1 MWRLNRAIT
10 PSPAITPRHP
20 VITRHRPRRATTS
33 RDVHRVMAGETM
45 AFAAMAVSA
54 AMTASDATTAFVATE
69 VTVAGTTMVGVADE
83 TAVIME
89 EAGAATV
96 VAGIDS

>member
-10 PSPAITPRHP
+10 PSLVTTPRHP
-20 VITRHRPRRATTS
+20 AITRHRPRRATTS

-69 VTVAGTTMVGVADE
+69 AGMTTVGVADE
-83 TAVIME
+83 MAVIME
-89 EAGAATV
+89 EAGAAM
-96 VAGIDS
+96 VAVGDGN

>member
-54 AMTASDATTAFVATE
+54 AMTASVATE

>member
-54 AMTASDATTAFVATE
+54 AMTAFVATE

>member
-10 PSPAITPRHP
+10 PSLATTPRHP
-20 VITRHRPRRATTS
+20 AITRHRPRRATTS

-54 AMTASDATTAFVATE
+54 AMTALDATTASVATE
-69 VTVAGTTMVGVADE
+69 AGMTTVGVADE
-83 TAVIME
+83 MAVIME
-89 EAGAATV
+89 EVGAAM
-96 VAGIDS
+96 VAVGDGN

>member
-33 RDVHRVMAGETM
+33 RDVRRVMAGETM
-45 AFAAMAVSA
+45 ALA
-54 AMTASDATTAFVATE
+54 AMTAFAAMVASAATTASAAIE
-69 VTVAGTTMVGVADE
+69 VTVAGMTTVGVADGM
-83 TAVIME
+83 AVIMD
-89 EAGAATV
+89 EAGAAMV
-96 VAGIDS
+96 VVGIDS

>member
-10 PSPAITPRHP
+10 PSLATTPRHP
-20 VITRHRPRRATTS
+20 VITRPRPRRATTS

-54 AMTASDATTAFVATE
+54 ATTAFVATE

-89 EAGAATV
+89 EAGAAMV

>member
-1 MWRLNRAIT
+1 MWRLNR
-10 PSPAITPRHP
+10 AITPRHP

-45 AFAAMAVSA
+45 ALA
-54 AMTASDATTAFVATE
+54 AMTAFAAMVASAATTASATTE
-69 VTVAGTTMVGVADE
+69 VTVAGMTTVGVADE

-89 EAGAATV
+89 EAGAAMV
-96 VAGIDS
+96 VVGIDS

>member
-10 PSPAITPRHP
+10 PSLATTPRHP
-20 VITRHRPRRATTS
+20 AITRHRPRRATTS

-54 AMTASDATTAFVATE
+54 AMTASDATTASVAIE
-69 VTVAGTTMVGVADE
+69 VTVAGMTTVGVADE
-83 TAVIME
+83 MAVIME
-89 EAGAATV
+89 EAGAAMV
-96 VAGIDS
+96 VVGIDS

>member
-33 RDVHRVMAGETM
+33 RDVRRVMGGETM
-45 AFAAMAVSA
+45 ALA
-54 AMTASDATTAFVATE
+54 AMTAFAAIE
-69 VTVAGTTMVGVADE
+69 VTVAGMTTVGVADE
-83 TAVIME
+83 MAVIME
-89 EAGAATV
+89 EAGAAM
-96 VAGIDS
+96 VAVGDGK

>member
-10 PSPAITPRHP
+10 PSLATTPRHP
-20 VITRHRPRRATTS
+20 AITRHRPRRAITS

-54 AMTASDATTAFVATE
+54 AMTASDATTASVATE
-69 VTVAGTTMVGVADE
+69 AGMTTVGVADE
-83 TAVIME
+83 MAVIME
-89 EAGAATV
+89 EAGAAMV
-96 VAGIDS
+96 VVGIDS

>member
-1 MWRLNRAIT
+1 
-10 PSPAITPRHP
+10 
-20 VITRHRPRRATTS
+20 
-33 RDVHRVMAGETM
+33 M

-69 VTVAGTTMVGVADE
+69 VTVAGTTTVGVADE

-89 EAGAATV
+89 EAGAAMV
-96 VAGIDS
+96 VAGIDSCNVCANCHANAVN

>member
-10 PSPAITPRHP
+10 PSLATTPRHP
-20 VITRHRPRRATTS
+20 AITRHRPRRAITS

-54 AMTASDATTAFVATE
+54 AMTASDATTASVATE
-69 VTVAGTTMVGVADE
+69 AGMTTVGVADGM
-83 TAVIME
+83 AVIME
-89 EAGAATV
+89 EAGAAMV
-96 VAGIDS
+96 VVGIDS